1 MSELELNEA
10 AEQDTQSNAVN
21 HLNTQQVLRE
31 FNQRRVINRYEYLAS
46 KQSLR
51 ENPLY
56 VDILLNQS
64 QYEVLFQLLGLQ
76 LRLHEKGEYF
86 YVEQMDASIVAD
98 EPDLDTS
105 TVKLTA
111 ILLLIARY
119 AIKNNR
125 DFVFFKTAGSGLLD
139 KELADITSGDNAHII
154 RTLKFKDVD
163 AIKSELV
170 NRGFAYRKTDGLVL
184 TQGAVNLM
192 DEIVIQHKV
201 AE

>member
-125 DFVFFKTAGSGLLD
+125 DLCF
-139 KELADITSGDNAHII
+139 
-154 RTLKFKDVD
+154 LKPLVQGYW
-163 AIKSELV
+163 IKS
-170 NRGFAYRKTDGLVL
+170 
-184 TQGAVNLM
+184 
-192 DEIVIQHKV
+192 
-201 AE
+201 